1 MDCWYCHGD
10 VEESGREMKKQKKK
24 KKKEEKKWLLV
35 GNKWDI

>member
-24 KKKEEKKWLLV
+24 KKKKRKS
-35 GNKWDI
+35 GC